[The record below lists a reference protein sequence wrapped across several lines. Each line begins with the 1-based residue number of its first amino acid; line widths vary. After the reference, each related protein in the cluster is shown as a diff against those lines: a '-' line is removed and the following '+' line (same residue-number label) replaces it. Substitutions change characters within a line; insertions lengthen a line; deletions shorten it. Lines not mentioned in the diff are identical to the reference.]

1 MTIEVA
7 NESGVGV
14 DELASVS
21 VSRFVLAEM
30 GINPLAELSILL
42 MDVDAM
48 TDLHVKW
55 MDEPGPTDVMSFPMD
70 ELDTARRPDEAGPGP
85 ALLGDVVLCPAVA
98 ADRPAQAGHT
108 LDDELHLLTVHGVLH
123 LLGYDHAEPAEEREM
138 FRLQNELLDGWRTRR
153 RLPGRLAAA
162 TCSAGTVGLAV
173 ATSSPAA
180 VALTAVD
187 ALTSPARRP
196 PRWSRR
202 GCRRRRRR
210 DHHGVAGP
218 GGGDSTGKVGAA
230 PPRCWR
236 SPGPAPVHQPAAAA
250 ADRRRAD
257 RDRAG
262 RRGRAVAPGGS
273 SSGWR
278 SWWSSSCWWS
288 ATW

>member
-14 DELASVS
+14 DELRLVS
-21 VSRFVLAEM
+21 VSRFVLARM

-98 ADRPAQAGHT
+98 AGQARQAGHT

-138 FRLQNELLDGWRTRR
+138 FRLQNELLDGWRD
-153 RLPGRLAAA
+153 
-162 TCSAGTVGLAV
+162 
-173 ATSSPAA
+173 SS
-180 VALTAVD
+180 
-187 ALTSPARRP
+187 
-196 PRWSRR
+196 
-202 GCRRRRRR
+202 G
-210 DHHGVAGP
+210 GP
-218 GGGDSTGKVGAA
+218 G
-230 PPRCWR
+230 
-236 SPGPAPVHQPAAAA
+236 
-250 ADRRRAD
+250 
-257 RDRAG
+257 
-262 RRGRAVAPGGS
+262 
-273 SSGWR
+273 
-278 SWWSSSCWWS
+278 
-288 ATW
+288 